1 MSRIPLIA
9 GNWKMHKTLS
19 ATRTLLTELCQAVG
33 DIDGVEVAVAPPF
46 TALAVAAEALR
57 GSAIRVGAQNMH
69 ASEEGAFTGEISPV
83 MLTDIGANFVI
94 LGHSERRALFGED
107 DELVGRKVNTALA
120 HDLVPY
126 LCCGETQQEREANE
140 TEAVVSRQLLAGLAG
155 VPADQAAGVVLA
167 YEPVW
172 AIGTGLTA
180 TPEQAQAVHAS
191 IRTLL
196 TDRFDDATAQ
206 SIRIQ
211 YGGSV
216 KPGNAAELMA
226 QPDIDGALVG
236 GASLDAASFA
246 GIVRATATARQG
258 SVDAIE

>member
-19 ATRTLLTELCQAVG
+19 ATRTLLGELQTAVA
-33 DIDGVEVAVAPPF
+33 DVDSVEVAVAPPF
-46 TALAVAAEALR
+46 TALAAAVETLR
-57 GSAIRVGAQNMH
+57 GGSIRTGAQNMNE
-69 ASEEGAFTGEISPV
+69 AEEGAFTGEISPV
-83 MLTDIGANFVI
+83 MLTDVGVNFVI
-94 LGHSERRALFGED
+94 LGHSERRALYGED

-126 LCCGETQQEREANE
+126 LCCGETQGEREAGT

-155 VPADQAAGVVLA
+155 VQADQAASLVVA

-180 TPEQAQAVHAS
+180 TPEQAQQVHAS
-191 IRTLL
+191 IRALL
-196 TDRFDDATAQ
+196 AERFGESVAQ

-246 GIVRATATARQG
+246 GIVRATAAAG
-258 SVDAIE
+258 S